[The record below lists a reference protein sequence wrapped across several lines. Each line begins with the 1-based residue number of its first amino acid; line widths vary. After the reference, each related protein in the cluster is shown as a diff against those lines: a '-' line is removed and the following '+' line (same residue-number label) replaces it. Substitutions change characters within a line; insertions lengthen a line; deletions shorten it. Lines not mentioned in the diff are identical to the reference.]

1 MFDARSLRLVAI
13 TDSLRDGMDGL
24 SDRASAAVR
33 GGATMLQL
41 RLPGE
46 SARTLVLATR
56 ALRAAA
62 PGVPLLVND
71 RADVALAAGADG
83 VHVGSDGLSPM
94 ALRRILPAPFII
106 GFSVGEQ
113 ADVVRSAGADYVA
126 IGPVFTSG
134 GGTGPSDAIGMAR
147 FVELAAECGVPA
159 LAIGGIALTNA
170 RDVMAAGAYGVAVIS
185 ALFGVRDP
193 MLAARA
199 IRSAL
204 DATGS

>member
-24 SDRASAAVR
+24 SARASAAVR

-46 SARTLVLATR
+46 SARTLVLAAR
-56 ALRAAA
+56 ALRDAA

-83 VHVGSDGLSPM
+83 VHVGIDGLSPI

-106 GFSVGEQ
+106 GFSVGEH
-113 ADVVRSAGADYVA
+113 DDIVRSAGADYVA

-134 GGTGPSDAIGMAR
+134 GGTAPSGAIGMAR
-147 FVELAAECGVPA
+147 FVELAAECDVPA
-159 LAIGGIALTNA
+159 LAIGGITVTNA
-170 RDVMAAGAYGVAVIS
+170 RDVLATGACGVAVIS
-185 ALFGVRDP
+185 ALFGVPDP

-199 IRSAL
+199 IRFAL
-204 DATGS
+204 DANGS

>member
-13 TDSLRDGMDGL
+13 TDSLHDGIDGL
-24 SDRASAAVR
+24 TARASAAVR

-46 SARTLVLATR
+46 SVRTLVLAAR
-56 ALRAAA
+56 ALRQAA

-83 VHVGSDGLSPM
+83 VHVGTDGLSPM
-94 ALRRILPAPFII
+94 ALRRILPAPYII

-113 ADVVRSAGADYVA
+113 HDVVRSTGADYVA
-126 IGPVFTSG
+126 IGPVFSSG
-134 GGTGPSDAIGMAR
+134 GGTGSSDAIGMAR
-147 FVELAAECGVPA
+147 FVELATACGVPA

-170 RDVMAAGAYGVAVIS
+170 RDVIAAGACGVAVIS
-185 ALFGVRDP
+185 ALFGVPDP

-204 DATGS
+204 DASGS